1 MSYIIYDFFI
11 LLMFN
16 KVDCEWDEW
25 AVGACSKSCGGG
37 TRTNKRSPKIEA
49 DFGGSNCTGASN
61 ITEDC
66 NIIPCPGNFLVSF
79 STPLILDFLK
89 TFVLI
94 YWIQLRVSFLF
105 LS

>member
-1 MSYIIYDFFI
+1 M
-11 LLMFN
+11 LN
-16 KVDCEWDEW
+16 KVDCEWDDW

-37 TRTNKRSPKIEA
+37 TRTNERSPKIEA

-79 STPLILDFLK
+79 STPLILDFNLSFRFIGFNYK
-89 TFVLI
+89 FH
-94 YWIQLRVSFLF
+94 FLF